1 MARVFYGDPRAY
13 AIKFTDSW
21 AKAFR
26 DGKYPDPSSF
36 VSGHVDPDW
45 HKPQHSYAQAA
56 SSSAPRGSKTNKNT
70 STRLK
75 VAAVVKSAPALQ
87 KLKSL
92 PTAERRCNAPRS
104 PPTEHC
110 ESFLITTTFR
120 DIAARVLRDGNC
132 TLARAVTAKVT
143 DRGSFSLLLS
153 NPTTSTAAFP
163 PYFDALTAQL
173 NRSLPMADSPWMP
186 FRLAPNQVQLAIHCL
201 PLAFLPGDLDELF
214 PNLLDSIL
222 KAKNVQI
229 LSARFHNPNH
239 ELRAGKSAT

>member
-1 MARVFYGDPRAY
+1 VARGFYGDPRAY
-13 AIKFTDSW
+13 AIKFTDSL
-21 AKAFR
+21 ANAFR
-26 DGKYPDPSSF
+26 DGKYLDPSSF

-56 SSSAPRGSKTNKNT
+56 SSSAPRGSKANKNT
-70 STRLK
+70 FRGSK
-75 VAAVVKSAPALQ
+75 VAAVVKSAPGLQ

-110 ESFLITTTFR
+110 ESFLITATFR

-132 TLARAVTAKVT
+132 TLARAVAAKVT
-143 DRGSFSLLLS
+143 DRGSFSLLLA
-153 NPTTSTAAFP
+153 NPTTPTAAFP
-163 PYFDALTAQL
+163 PYFDTLTTQL

-186 FRLAPNQVQLAIHCL
+186 FRLAPNQVQLAIHSL
-201 PLAFLPGDLDELF
+201 RLACLPGDPDELF

-222 KAKNVQI
+222 KSKNVQI
-229 LSARFHNPNH
+229 LSSRFHNPNS